1 MSLQTSTLHHIA
13 QLARLRIEP
22 EHEAAMAAEMS
33 AVLGLFE
40 QLAKAPVDAL
50 EPLSHPGDPTLRLRA
65 DTVTELDARDDFE
78 RIAPSMMG
86 GYYLVPKVI
95 E

>member
-1 MSLQTSTLHHIA
+1 
-13 QLARLRIEP
+13 
-22 EHEAAMAAEMS
+22 MAAEMG

-50 EPLSHPGDPTLRLRA
+50 EPLSHPGDPALRLRP
-65 DTVTELDARDDFE
+65 DAVAEHDQRDEFE
-78 RIAPSMMG
+78 RIAPQMMG